1 MNGII
6 SPFRKDN
13 LLPKLSRKEITEE
26 GENDTTVKIT
36 VVRPEPDY
44 SKLSIEEL
52 KILQGL
58 MEKLKLLIT
67 RYWKNIKCLNYYIF
81 VSIL

>member
-1 MNGII
+1 
-6 SPFRKDN
+6 
-13 LLPKLSRKEITEE
+13 LPKLSRKEITEE

-58 MEKLKLLIT
+58 MEKIETFDNLI
-67 RYWKNIKCLNYYIF
+67 LEGEA
-81 VSIL
+81 

>member
-1 MNGII
+1 
-6 SPFRKDN
+6 
-13 LLPKLSRKEITEE
+13 LPKLSRKEITEE

-52 KILQGL
+52 KIFQGL
-58 MEKLKLLIT
+58 IEKVETFNKP
-67 RYWKNIKCLNYYIF
+67 
-81 VSIL
+81 ILEEY